1 MFWVAEIIIYT
12 KKIILI
18 DYQKQNFILI
28 LVQLIIVKLLIFF
41 SLHFFGVLYCS
52 YITFMIVPIINKNII
67 TKYITH
73 YQISLNCKI
82 FFNKTTIKIIITRNA
97 RIHG

>member
-1 MFWVAEIIIYT
+1 MFWAAEIIIFT
-12 KKIILI
+12 KKITLI

-28 LVQLIIVKLLIFF
+28 LAQLIIVKFYFF
-41 SLHFFGVLYCS
+41 FILRFFGILDCS

-73 YQISLNCKI
+73 Y
-82 FFNKTTIKIIITRNA
+82 
-97 RIHG
+97 

>member
-1 MFWVAEIIIYT
+1 MIIST
-12 KKIILI
+12 KRITLI

-28 LVQLIIVKLLIFF
+28 LVQLIIVKFYFLFF
-41 SLHFFGVLYCS
+41 SLCFFGVLDCS

-73 YQISLNCKI
+73 Y
-82 FFNKTTIKIIITRNA
+82 
-97 RIHG
+97 

>member
-1 MFWVAEIIIYT
+1 MFWAAEIIIST
-12 KKIILI
+12 KKKTLI

-28 LVQLIIVKLLIFF
+28 LVQLIIVKFNLLIFF
-41 SLHFFGVLYCS
+41 SLRFFGVLDCF

-73 YQISLNCKI
+73 Y
-82 FFNKTTIKIIITRNA
+82 
-97 RIHG
+97 

>member
-1 MFWVAEIIIYT
+1 MIIST
-12 KKIILI
+12 KRITLI

-28 LVQLIIVKLLIFF
+28 LVQLIIVKFYFYFF
-41 SLHFFGVLYCS
+41 SLRFFGVLDCS

-73 YQISLNCKI
+73 Y
-82 FFNKTTIKIIITRNA
+82 
-97 RIHG
+97 

>member
-1 MFWVAEIIIYT
+1 MFWAAKIIIST
-12 KKIILI
+12 KRITLI

-28 LVQLIIVKLLIFF
+28 FVQLIIVKFYFLFF
-41 SLHFFGVLYCS
+41 SLCFFGVLDCS

-73 YQISLNCKI
+73 Y
-82 FFNKTTIKIIITRNA
+82 
-97 RIHG
+97 